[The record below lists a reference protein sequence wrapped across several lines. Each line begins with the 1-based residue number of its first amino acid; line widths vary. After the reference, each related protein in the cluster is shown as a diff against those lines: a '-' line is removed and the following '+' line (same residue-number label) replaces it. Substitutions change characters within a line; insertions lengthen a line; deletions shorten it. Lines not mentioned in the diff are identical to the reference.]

1 MNSNREELPSRLHNR
16 APSTKKA
23 CPSENILEHFFNI
36 LFHPPSGIVGAMKNV
51 PGILAVAV
59 LAISLVPFAPAR
71 AGETNTVLFACHFER
86 GLDGRWQQQK
96 FIPGLALTHYAV
108 VPDGTN
114 YCLHASATNSNSA
127 LMAKLNL
134 KPPAQL
140 FIRWCWKIDHTPP
153 GASDR
158 TVRDYDHAAR
168 LIIAFDT
175 FIGPPRSIDYLW
187 ANSEPIGTAMPHP
200 LMGRAQMLVLES
212 GNDRAGGWITEERD
226 VTADW
231 RRLFPGRAMPKIV
244 GIGVLTDTDSTHT
257 QVTAD
262 YESIELD
269 SVR

>member
-1 MNSNREELPSRLHNR
+1 MSM
-16 APSTKKA
+16 
-23 CPSENILEHFFNI
+23 F
-36 LFHPPSGIVGAMKNV
+36 SGFLAGAVIV
-51 PGILAVAV
+51 
-59 LAISLVPFAPAR
+59 ISLALDATAR
-71 AGETNTVLFACHFER
+71 AAETNAVLFASHFER
-86 GLDGRWQQQK
+86 GLAGRWVQEK
-96 FIPGLALTHYAV
+96 FIFGLALTDYSV

-114 YCLHASATNSNSA
+114 YCLRASATNSNSA
-127 LMAKLNL
+127 LMVKLNF
-134 KPPAQL
+134 KPPAHL
-140 FIRWCWKIDHTPP
+140 FVSWRWKIDHTPP

-158 TVRDYDHAAR
+158 TVHDYDHAAR

-212 GNDRAGGWITEERD
+212 GNGRAGEWITEKRD

-231 RRLFPGRAMPKIV
+231 RRLFPGKAMPKIV

-262 YESIELD
+262 YADIELD
-269 SVR
+269 SGG